1 MSLDEQEAIWGI
13 NLANAKDYG
22 SLRQYLNFIVLGICI
37 IVALSVI
44 SIMNSNTITIGNYMS
59 TMLLLGLVFY
69 AIHDACHRNKLY
81 RVYCFYRRY
90 KRCEICKVRICISKE
105 NLCDAIY
112 RTKKYNLSEFS
123 KLPDFINIINDSCIA
138 DSFYAQKI
146 VRNIMKYN
154 ESCKSDYF
162 ITLTY
167 VHKKNKDILVSLYGE
182 ESDSK
187 KVSAEVID
195 AADVD
200 DIYEFS
206 PELDDRVSASVDDT
220 NDTVVEDTLTRR

>member
-1 MSLDEQEAIWGI
+1 MARSQ
-13 NLANAKDYG
+13 
-22 SLRQYLNFIVLGICI
+22 
-37 IVALSVI
+37 
-44 SIMNSNTITIGNYMS
+44 
-59 TMLLLGLVFY
+59 
-69 AIHDACHRNKLY
+69 
-81 RVYCFYRRY
+81 
-90 KRCEICKVRICISKE
+90 
-105 NLCDAIY
+105 
-112 RTKKYNLSEFS
+112 
-123 KLPDFINIINDSCIA
+123 
-138 DSFYAQKI
+138 I

-167 VHKKNKDILVSLYGE
+167 IHKKNKDILVSIYGE

-200 DIYEFS
+200 DVYEFS

-220 NDTVVEDTLTRR
+220 SDTVVEDTLTRR

>member
-90 KRCEICKVRICISKE
+90 KRCEGYVFQRKTFVMPCTEQRSIT
-105 NLCDAIY
+105 Y
-112 RTKKYNLSEFS
+112 LSS
-123 KLPDFINIINDSCIA
+123 VNYL
-138 DSFYAQKI
+138 
-146 VRNIMKYN
+146 
-154 ESCKSDYF
+154 
-162 ITLTY
+162 TLSILSMILALQIHSM
-167 VHKKNKDILVSLYGE
+167 HKRL
-182 ESDSK
+182 
-187 KVSAEVID
+187 
-195 AADVD
+195 
-200 DIYEFS
+200 
-206 PELDDRVSASVDDT
+206 
-220 NDTVVEDTLTRR
+220 